1 MLGVAVLAQTAT
13 TVAIAAPAYLIP
25 SLHAQGLSLAEG
37 GALAA
42 APTIGIVFTLVA
54 WGAAADRWGERRTLV
69 AGLAA
74 TLVVIAL
81 SLLATGPIALALAF
95 GATGAASG
103 CTSAASGRLIVGW
116 FPPARRGLAMGI
128 RQTCTPLGVA
138 IGAVTIPPLL
148 ESTGSIPIA
157 LTVGSA
163 LVAVAL
169 VAVLLTVVDPHRA
182 PRDPAAPAANPY
194 RGSGALAR
202 IHAASML
209 LVVPQF
215 ALQVFGLVWL
225 IVGLGIDT
233 VPAGIIV
240 ALAQLGG
247 AATRIG
253 VGVVSDR
260 AGSRLAPMRVVA
272 LSAAALTL
280 ATAGAAAI
288 GAVPLAVACY
298 VLASCAT
305 VAPNGLAFTAVA
317 EIAGPAWAGR
327 ALGTQNTG
335 QFIAGSIAPP
345 VVGGL
350 IGLVGYPLAYA
361 IVAVTALAAIPVV
374 PRERHPEPSA
384 R

>member
-1 MLGVAVLAQTAT
+1 MLAVAVLAQTAT

-74 TLVVIAL
+74 TLGVIAL

-128 RQTCTPLGVA
+128 RQTCTPLGIA
-138 IGAVTIPPLL
+138 IGAVTVPTILDA
-148 ESTGSIPIA
+148 TGSIPAA
-157 LTVGSA
+157 LTVGGA

-169 VAVLLTVVDPHRA
+169 LAVTLTVVDPVRA
-182 PRDPAAPAANPY
+182 PRDAATPAPNPY
-194 RGSGALAR
+194 RASGTLAR

-215 ALQVFGLVWL
+215 TLQVFGLVWL
-225 IVGLGIDT
+225 IVGLGVDT

-272 LSAAALTL
+272 LSAAVLTL

-374 PRERHPEPSA
+374 PRDPHPEPSA
-384 R
+384 P

>member
-215 ALQVFGLVWL
+215 TLQVFGLVWL

>member
-1 MLGVAVLAQTAT
+1 
-13 TVAIAAPAYLIP
+13 
-25 SLHAQGLSLAEG
+25 
-37 GALAA
+37 
-42 APTIGIVFTLVA
+42 
-54 WGAAADRWGERRTLV
+54 
-69 AGLAA
+69 
-74 TLVVIAL
+74 
-81 SLLATGPIALALAF
+81 
-95 GATGAASG
+95 
-103 CTSAASGRLIVGW
+103 
-116 FPPARRGLAMGI
+116 MGI

-157 LTVGSA
+157 LTVGGA

-182 PRDPAAPAANPY
+182 PPDPAAPAANPY
-194 RGSGALAR
+194 RASGALAR
-202 IHAASML
+202 IHAVSML

-215 ALQVFGLVWL
+215 TLQVFGLVWL
-225 IVGLGIDT
+225 IVGLGVDT

-272 LSAAALTL
+272 LSAAVLTL

-374 PRERHPEPSA
+374 PRDPHPEPSA
-384 R
+384 P